1 LKKAM
6 ILSAVAGAMLF
17 VLAGASVAVAASP
30 TRSAGA
36 GAATIET
43 QAPAQT
49 FAGDSAEAPWE
60 VAPPRVPG
68 AGFTRAAPPAPNRFV
83 VLSLALLGIAAI
95 GAAAAFT
102 GFSLAS
108 RV

>member
-1 LKKAM
+1 MKKAM

-17 VLAGASVAVAASP
+17 VLAGAGVAAAASP
-30 TRSAGA
+30 TGSAGA
-36 GAATIET
+36 DSTAIDT

-49 FAGDSAEAPWE
+49 FAGESAEAPWQ

-68 AGFTRAAPPAPNRFV
+68 AGFTRPVPPAPNRFV